1 MTTTFYFNEV
11 LPAKTEQNIVS
22 VFEQTVIRAA
32 QIAKKTGLVMPI
44 VTSDT
49 SDKLNICGTSLQEVI
64 NSSKNHDVQILGW
77 HLFSHNNTISK
88 YETVLEPEDYEPIKE
103 GNYQFEGQDATNLAI
118 AEKME
123 WPLLSMPLTEALQ
136 KDYLT
141 LTSET
146 INDIEVANYYAQEDT
161 TFIERWIKEKE
172 LANLE
177 GLAKLK
183 VLLGADRVIVAEGF
197 EKEWHAAIKQHQD
210 IAYDRF
216 KLCCD
221 RAMLFP
227 VRADDVTVQ
236 KDEVK
241 GTPDVYE
248 LRQLGSGVRVYFG
261 YSEDG
266 AKMVLA
272 GISTKAGAKGTEQNA
287 DIVRAQGRIRKA
299 LVLAQE

>member
-77 HLFSHNNTISK
+77 HLFFHNNTISK
-88 YETVLEPEDYEPIKE
+88 YETVLEPEDYEPIIE

-183 VLLGADRVIVAEGF
+183 VLLGADRVIAAEDF

-221 RAMLFP
+221 RGMLFP

-272 GISTKAGAKGTEQNA
+272 GFSTKAGAKGTEQNA